1 MSTWWSAKR
10 KKNLESINKLVS
22 TRGSAKNLKSTN
34 KSVSNGRE
42 GGHQKKHNLKEHEE
56 TGKHLVNIEFY
67 KLKYV
72 IFYFAKRQLISE
84 KYKYLMVDLLTTKL
98 LQNRIK

>member
-1 MSTWWSAKR
+1 MSTWGSAKR

-42 GGHQKKHNLKEHEE
+42 GGGSPKKHNLKEHEE
-56 TGKHLVNIEFY
+56 TGKHLGL
-67 KLKYV
+67 LK
-72 IFYFAKRQLISE
+72 K
-84 KYKYLMVDLLTTKL
+84 KP
-98 LQNRIK
+98 IK